1 MPAKP
6 TSPDEINTIIKN
18 IPAKKSPGH
27 LITNYIVK
35 NLPRKA
41 IVYISHLYN
50 AILRLS
56 FFPNSWKHSIVILIL
71 KPNKP
76 PENPASYRPI
86 SLLPTFS
93 KIF

>member
-27 LITNYIVK
+27 DLITNYIVK

-41 IVYISHLYN
+41 IVYLSNLYN

-56 FFPNSWKHSIVILIL
+56 FFTNSWKHSI
-71 KPNKP
+71 
-76 PENPASYRPI
+76 
-86 SLLPTFS
+86 
-93 KIF
+93 